1 MTNFEKFPRNTNSNY
16 SGTTL
21 SSWSRQQKIAM
32 ISGFVLLGILIALSA
47 CSKQSP
53 KPALVGISS
62 PETQT
67 STAAPAPAPAPSGN
81 LGPATHVAKKKTH
94 KKRPAAIVTYSDPN
108 TGVSFQYPRKYEL
121 ASGDTVQPEID
132 GLGPVPMNFVQPG
145 GSAVAMVAVPS
156 KTYPGTDLTTAFFHV
171 NVNRSLSEQEC
182 SEFAIVDARNP
193 DGEPMDAEKLRV
205 GSAYM
210 EKTSNFS
217 GDALKQGET
226 QYYHRYE
233 NGSCYEFVLGLGT
246 AGYGTDEE
254 VKAVN
259 HDDVFAK
266 LEKILATVKIQEV
279 EQERAVVTK
288 TPAVTTEESTK

>member
-32 ISGFVLLGILIALSA
+32 IAGFVFLGILIALSA

-53 KPALVGISS
+53 KPARVGISS
-62 PETQT
+62 PEGQP
-67 STAAPAPAPAPSGN
+67 SAASPAPVAPTTPAPAAP
-81 LGPATHVAKKKTH
+81 VAKRKTH

-132 GLGPVPMNFVQPG
+132 GLGPIPMNFVQPG
-145 GSAVAMVAVPS
+145 GSAIAMVAVPS
-156 KTYPGTDLTTAFFHV
+156 TTYPGTDFTTAFFHV
-171 NVNRSLSEQEC
+171 NGNRSLSEQEC

-205 GSAYM
+205 GSVYM

-226 QYYHRYE
+226 QYLHRYE
-233 NGSCYEFVLGLGT
+233 NGSCYEFVLSLGT
-246 AGYGTDEE
+246 AGYGTDDE
-254 VKAVN
+254 VTAVN

-266 LEKILATVKIQEV
+266 LEKILATVKIQAV
-279 EQERAVVTK
+279 EQEHAVVAK
-288 TPAVTTEESTK
+288 TPAATTEESTK

>member
-1 MTNFEKFPRNTNSNY
+1 MTNFEKFPRRTNSNY

-32 ISGFVLLGILIALSA
+32 IAGFLILGILIALSA
-47 CSKQSP
+47 CSKQAP
-53 KPALVGISS
+53 KTALVGISS

-67 STAAPAPAPAPSGN
+67 ASAAAPVPSTPAPV
-81 LGPATHVAKKKTH
+81 TTVAKKKTH
-94 KKRPAAIVTYSDPN
+94 KKRPAAIVTYRDPN
-108 TGVSFQYPRKYEL
+108 TGVSFQYPRKFEL

-132 GLGPVPMNFVQPG
+132 GVGPVPMNFVQPG

-156 KTYPGTDLTTAFFHV
+156 TAYPGTDFTTAFFHV

-193 DGEPMDAEKLRV
+193 DGEPMDAEKLRI
-205 GSAYM
+205 GSTYM
-210 EKTSNFS
+210 EKTSTFA
-217 GDALKQGET
+217 GDALKQGEA

-254 VKAVN
+254 IAAVSR
-259 HDDVFAK
+259 DEVFAR
-266 LEKILATVKIQEV
+266 LEKILTTVKIEAVEPAHEV
-279 EQERAVVTK
+279 VAK
-288 TPAVTTEESTK
+288 TSAATTVEESTK